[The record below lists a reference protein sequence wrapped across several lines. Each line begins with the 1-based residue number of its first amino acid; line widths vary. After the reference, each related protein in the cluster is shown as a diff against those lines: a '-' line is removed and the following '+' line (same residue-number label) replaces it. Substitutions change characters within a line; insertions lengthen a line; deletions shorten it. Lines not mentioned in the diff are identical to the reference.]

1 MKLVDQFIDPNMA
14 TAARVR
20 LRIAGIAAFVDTMD
34 PHAVQPSKSGETHI
48 GLWVLDDEQHQD
60 AIHVLT
66 NPEHKPKRVYSL
78 DEIAKLEATVEKKQG
93 AARRPADIAITL
105 LLAAGLLGLVA
116 FTAIEFLRGL

>member
-66 NPEHKPKRVYSL
+66 NPEHKPRRVYSL
-78 DEIAKLEATVEKKQG
+78 DEIAKLEASVEKREQKPRSPG
-93 AARRPADIAITL
+93 DVALTL
-105 LLAAGLLGLVA
+105 LLAAALLGLVA
-116 FTAIEFLRGL
+116 YTAIQFLRGL